1 MEEFKRDDMAERRD
15 EDFFFLLRFEV
26 VAVFD
31 FVFLPFWL
39 VFTVKRT
46 FLRAD
51 KYVFEIGN
59 GCCSCLM
66 VESLLSFILSNWSS
80 SSSSALLLSIMTLS
94 LLISFN

>member
-26 VAVFD
+26 AA
-31 FVFLPFWL
+31 FVFLPFWE
-39 VFTVKRT
+39 VFTLKRT

-51 KYVFEIGN
+51 KYVFEVGN

-80 SSSSALLLSIMTLS
+80 SSSAALLLSIMTLS